1 MVAVIGCASGDECQ
15 ARQEHCSRRVWLGL
29 GNAVPLGRVD
39 MSFIVAGGVLL
50 LALLTGIVLDGIGIT
65 SGSKRDVTSRPFD
78 AW

>member
-1 MVAVIGCASGDECQ
+1 MVVVMGCAGGDECQ
-15 ARQEHCSRRVWLGL
+15 ARQEHCPRWVWLGL

-50 LALLTGIVLDGIGIT
+50 LALLTGSVLDAIGIT
-65 SGSKRDVTSRPFD
+65 RWQQARRDVPSFD